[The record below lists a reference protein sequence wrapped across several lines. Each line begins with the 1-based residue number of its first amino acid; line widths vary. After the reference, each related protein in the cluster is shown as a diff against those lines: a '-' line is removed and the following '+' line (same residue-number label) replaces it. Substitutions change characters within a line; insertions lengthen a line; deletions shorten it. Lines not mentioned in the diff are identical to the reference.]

1 MPWNDNA
8 NPGPWGGPG
17 REPPRL
23 PEEDEDRPL
32 DRARP
37 RRAPDLDASDWTARL
52 IRRLNGIWNG
62 PPGSRRGL
70 IQTGLAVLAGLWIA
84 SGIYIVPANEVGVVT
99 TLGAYTR
106 TVGPGLHMRA
116 PTPIES
122 VLPVPVTSLQ
132 QLDIGGEENAPA
144 DASLMLT
151 GDENIVDLRFSVQ
164 WRVHDAARYAFNVR
178 DPQQT
183 IRAVAQSA
191 MREVVGRTALTPIL
205 TNGRGAVQSQTRDLM
220 QALLDRYGTGVTIVE
235 VQIKTA
241 NPPTPVVPAYQSL
254 AQAGQEAQSLINQGN
269 TYRNQVTNQARGVA
283 AAIVQDAVGYRERV
297 LREAQ
302 GQTSRFDQLYA
313 EYRRNPAVTRQRIYV
328 ETMERILSRVHVVV
342 IDAHGAQAPII
353 LPPDAFRAQ
362 TPPPAPAPAPTRATT
377 QAEQGSAQ

>member
-17 REPPRL
+17 REP
-23 PEEDEDRPL
+23 DRPN
-32 DRARP
+32 DDDPVPERPP
-37 RRAPDLDASDWTARL
+37 RRRGPPSDPGGWPGPVAAWLKDL
-52 IRRLNGIWNG
+52 WNG
-62 PPGSRRGL
+62 PGGSRRGMV
-70 IQTGLAVLAGLWIA
+70 QTALAVLSGLWLA

-116 PTPIES
+116 PTPIED
-122 VLPVPVTSLQ
+122 VLHVPVTSLR
-132 QLDIGGEENAPA
+132 QLDIGGEQNAPA

-164 WRVHDAARYAFNVR
+164 WRVHDAARYAFNIR
-178 DPQQT
+178 DPDRA

-205 TNGRGAVQSQTRDLM
+205 TTGRGAVQSQTRDLM
-220 QALLDRYGTGVTIVE
+220 QQLLDRYGAGVTIVE

-241 NPPTPVVPAYQSL
+241 NPPVPVVPAYQSL

-269 TYRNQVTNQARGVA
+269 TYRNQVTNQARGIA

-297 LREAQ
+297 VREAQ
-302 GQTSRFDQLYA
+302 GQTSRFDQLYV

-328 ETMERILSRVHVVV
+328 ETLERILSRVHVVV

-353 LPPDAFRAQ
+353 LPPDAFRAH
-362 TPPPAPAPAPTRATT
+362 TPAAPAPAAAPPPAPAQGATR
-377 QAEQGSAQ
+377 